1 MKRALSRQKPPHAEK
16 LFCAQKANAAPRPR
30 HVPSRRKSRSKATTR
45 FSLPGAL
52 AGGSCRRHFR
62 RPGRLTGAPPRRRGG
77 AAHAA
82 LFSVKRRCLAGRT
95 PSSCHDKFMFAIS
108 SGISF
113 LLRLPKHRN
122 IPGSEI
128 SAFHGIQRLVPM
140 ALSPAPASSQGH
152 FSFTSTKKHYACP
165 QLPPSRGR
173 GL

>member
-16 LFCAQKANAAPRPR
+16 LFRAQKANAAPRP
-30 HVPSRRKSRSKATTR
+30 TTL
-45 FSLPGAL
+45 FFAQEITGHSDNSLLPP
-52 AGGSCRRHFR
+52 GGSCRRHFR

-108 SGISF
+108 SVISF

-122 IPGSEI
+122 SPGSEI

>member
-1 MKRALSRQKPPHAEK
+1 MKRALSRQKPRTPKSFFARRK
-16 LFCAQKANAAPRPR
+16 QTPPRGR
-30 HVPSRRKSRSKATTR
+30 RRFSSHRKSRDTATTR
-45 FSLPGAL
+45 SSLP
-52 AGGSCRRHFR
+52 GGSCRRHFR
-62 RPGRLTGAPPRRRGG
+62 RSGRLTGAPPRRRGG

-108 SGISF
+108 SVISF

-165 QLPPSRGR
+165 QLPPSRAR